1 MASGLEN
8 ARLVP
13 KVIGRAAARTC
24 FIQNAVEHVPWTW
37 TNTVHCNVQ
46 MHYKSLQK
54 CRISAS
60 VWREVNEFVKL
71 RFFLVSALKTY
82 GLGQKKGSS
91 VYFMVHCESENY

>member
-37 TNTVHCNVQ
+37 TNTVHCNA
-46 MHYKSLQK
+46 HCTNALQ
-54 CRISAS
+54 ISAKVQNIS
-60 VWREVNEFVKL
+60 LCVAR
-71 RFFLVSALKTY
+71 
-82 GLGQKKGSS
+82 GQDQ
-91 VYFMVHCESENY
+91 